1 MIFLKYRDK
10 IHPFKLEITEPYIAE
25 FFDATDKQNSYKFL
39 FDILFSYPTDTK
51 KFRFVKNKVFLSS
64 RYSFSISSKELALLG
79 EVDVYLSDALYSND
93 KSFLKNLPE
102 TRVIDVDSNLSFFR
116 NQLQDLSYTI
126 SKIYG
131 FRQKRG
137 FHSIDLTFD
146 NFVTDFD
153 FKIKMKKQSVTN
165 NIKKIF
171 ESNLY
176 LHKEN
181 TEIEASLT
189 IKETLEGQMDKRN
202 INILKKQ
209 IDLKPLTHA
218 FEKFFLYDLENRI
231 NEIYVTQLNKEFSI
245 YGLITFSGENK
256 NNKKLDLV
264 TPDNNIKF
272 QLKIDV
278 YKNSIG
284 FESAKVHEKKS
295 YTVINNKIL
304 NFGLLR
310 SNKNRFVG
318 QKYKMKEIIDIVR
331 VLGLQVES
339 ENYLNP
345 INISMN
351 SNKLLKK
358 LEKYIKK

>member
-1 MIFLKYRDK
+1 M
-10 IHPFKLEITEPYIAE
+10 
-25 FFDATDKQNSYKFL
+25 
-39 FDILFSYPTDTK
+39 
-51 KFRFVKNKVFLSS
+51 
-64 RYSFSISSKELALLG
+64 
-79 EVDVYLSDALYSND
+79 
-93 KSFLKNLPE
+93 
-102 TRVIDVDSNLSFFR
+102 
-116 NQLQDLSYTI
+116 
-126 SKIYG
+126 
-131 FRQKRG
+131 
-137 FHSIDLTFD
+137 
-146 NFVTDFD
+146 
-153 FKIKMKKQSVTN
+153 
-165 NIKKIF
+165 
-171 ESNLY
+171 
-176 LHKEN
+176 
-181 TEIEASLT
+181 
-189 IKETLEGQMDKRN
+189 
-202 INILKKQ
+202 
-209 IDLKPLTHA
+209 
-218 FEKFFLYDLENRI
+218 I

-264 TPDNNIKF
+264 TPDYNIKF
-272 QLKIDV
+272 QLKRDV

-284 FESAKVHEKKS
+284 FELAKVLEKKS

-358 LEKYIKK
+358 LEKYKKK

>member
-1 MIFLKYRDK
+1 
-10 IHPFKLEITEPYIAE
+10 
-25 FFDATDKQNSYKFL
+25 
-39 FDILFSYPTDTK
+39 
-51 KFRFVKNKVFLSS
+51 
-64 RYSFSISSKELALLG
+64 
-79 EVDVYLSDALYSND
+79 
-93 KSFLKNLPE
+93 
-102 TRVIDVDSNLSFFR
+102 
-116 NQLQDLSYTI
+116 
-126 SKIYG
+126 
-131 FRQKRG
+131 
-137 FHSIDLTFD
+137 
-146 NFVTDFD
+146 
-153 FKIKMKKQSVTN
+153 
-165 NIKKIF
+165 
-171 ESNLY
+171 
-176 LHKEN
+176 
-181 TEIEASLT
+181 
-189 IKETLEGQMDKRN
+189 MDKPN
-202 INILKKQ
+202 ISILKKQ
-209 IDLKPLTHA
+209 IDVKPLTHA
-218 FEKFFLYDLENRI
+218 FENLFLYDLENMI

-264 TPDNNIKF
+264 RPDYNIKF
-272 QLKIDV
+272 QLKRDV

-284 FESAKVHEKKS
+284 FELAKVLEKKS

-358 LEKYIKK
+358 LEKYKKNKYRFVLKNFLFSSNFTNEIDVIFLCCEGLSNAKEALVDSELKKVLGVTYVSKVPDWSLAKGQIKRSQAIFAVSEFQTKPSHLAFAFTTRNLSNLLSFTATLLDSDGKEIKFPQDENKIPTIGYRIEIIK

>member
-1 MIFLKYRDK
+1 MTK
-10 IHPFKLEITEPYIAE
+10 PYIAR
-25 FFDATDKQNSYKFL
+25 FSDATDKGNSYKFL
-39 FDILFSYPTDTK
+39 FDILFSSPTDTK
-51 KFRFVKNKVFLSS
+51 KFMFVKNNVPLSS
-64 RYSFSISSKELALLG
+64 KYPFSISLKELTLLG
-79 EVDVYLSDALYSND
+79 EVDIYLSDKLYSND
-93 KSFLKNLPE
+93 KSFFKNVPE
-102 TRVIDVDSNLSFFR
+102 TGAININSNLLFFFR
-116 NQLQDLSYTI
+116 NQLQDPSYNV

-137 FHSIDLTFD
+137 FHSIDLKFD

-153 FKIKMKKQSVTN
+153 FKIKMKKQLATN
-165 NIKKIF
+165 GIKKIF

-176 LHKEN
+176 LLKEN
-181 TEIEASLT
+181 TEIEAPPT
-189 IKETLEGQMDKRN
+189 IKETIEGQMDKCN

-209 IDLKPLTHA
+209 FDLKPLAHT
-218 FEKFFLYDLENRI
+218 FEKIFLYDLENMI
-231 NEIYVTQLNKEFSI
+231 NEIYVTQLNKEFPV
-245 YGLITFSGENK
+245 YDLITFSSENK

-272 QLKIDV
+272 QLKRDA

-284 FESAKVHEKKS
+284 FQLAKVHEKKS

-304 NFGLLR
+304 NFGLLK
-310 SNKNRFVG
+310 SDKNHFVG

-351 SNKLLKK
+351 SNELLKK
-358 LEKYIKK
+358 LEKYKKKKVLICIGKFLI